1 MLRPNHLAPAAA
13 DSHSPEALLTARFKR
28 KTKVCQ
34 LNKLQASDLQ
44 HVQHQQWQKE
54 SFQSNKRL
62 CRQMSR
68 MEEKKKKDIWQ
79 RCSSSSAGRSWSIA
93 LYERCPTSSMT
104 LTEPHKHAATTN
116 TEYRKFKNDEGKR
129 TAALCIKT
137 VSLFWLFT
145 EVPGQKS
152 GSMSG
157 KMFARYSNTHLLHG
171 TTCPKWKHFQISVLR
186 AIWLRQVTKKTTLS
200 TKISEKCMTEAAP
213 KGNICGLFPFH
224 VADLN
229 MKNALSPLWLYD
241 TPFFPS
247 LFLLFLY
254 LHSDTLSTLF
264 RTCCSH
270 NLEVNKGFFFYYW
283 GLMMC
288 SNRASL

>member
-1 MLRPNHLAPAAA
+1 MFNIGSDKRNHFRAIRDSA
-13 DSHSPEALLTARFKR
+13 DRCHAWRR
-28 KTKVCQ
+28 
-34 LNKLQASDLQ
+34 
-44 HVQHQQWQKE
+44 
-54 SFQSNKRL
+54 
-62 CRQMSR
+62 
-68 MEEKKKKDIWQ
+68 KKKKDIWQ
-79 RCSSSSAGRSWSIA
+79 RCSSSSAWRSWSIA

-116 TEYRKFKNDEGKR
+116 TESRKFKNDEGKR
-129 TAALCIKT
+129 TAALCIKL
-137 VSLFWLFT
+137 VSFFWLFT
-145 EVPGQKS
+145 EVPAQKS

-200 TKISEKCMTEAAP
+200 RKSSEKYMTEAAP

-241 TPFFPS
+241 TPFFPHCS
-247 LFLLFLY
+247 FCF
-254 LHSDTLSTLF
+254 DTYTQTHFQRRFAHAALIIW
-264 RTCCSH
+264 RWI
-270 NLEVNKGFFFYYW
+270 KGCFFFYW